1 MAKKKIV
8 AMLLA
13 GGQGT
18 RLEALT
24 ADVAKPAVPFG
35 GKYRIIDFTLSNC
48 TNSGIDTVG
57 VLTQYQPLLLN
68 SYLSNGSAWDLDLSD
83 GGVTVLP
90 PYSASKEMRW
100 YTGTASAVYQN
111 LNYIDQ
117 YDPDYVIV
125 LSGDH
130 IYKMDYDKM
139 LSFHEEKGADA
150 TISVIPVPWD
160 EASRFG
166 IMNTREDYS
175 VMEFEEKPKN
185 PKNNLA
191 SMGIYIFNRKVLKD
205 YLIKDAKNE
214 NSSRDFGK
222 DIIPL
227 LLNDDKKV
235 FAYPFEGY
243 WKDVGTLKSYWE
255 ANMDLLDE
263 DCELNLYDYSWR
275 IYSVNPNRPP
285 QYLSDKAV
293 VKESLINEGCIVE
306 GKVEK
311 SVVFYGAQIGKGAHV
326 KDSVIMSDAIIGKNV
341 YIEKAIIPP
350 GAVIPDNQVIKPID
364 DEDVILVNPELLT
377 EENVIKLS

>member
-139 LSFHEEKGADA
+139 LSFHEEQGADA

-263 DCELNLYDYSWR
+263 NCELNLYDYSWR

-285 QYLSDKAV
+285 QYLSNKAV

>member
-68 SYLSNGSAWDLDLSD
+68 SYLSNGSAWDLDLKD

-139 LSFHEEKGADA
+139 LSFHEERGADA

-166 IMNTREDYS
+166 IMNTKEDYS

-263 DCELNLYDYSWR
+263 NCELNLYDYSWR

-350 GAVIPDNQVIKPID
+350 GAIIPDNQVIKPID